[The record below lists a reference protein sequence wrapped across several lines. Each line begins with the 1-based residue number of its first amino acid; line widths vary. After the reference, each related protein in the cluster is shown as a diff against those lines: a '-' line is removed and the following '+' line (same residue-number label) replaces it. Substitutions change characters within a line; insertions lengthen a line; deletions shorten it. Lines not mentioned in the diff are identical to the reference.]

1 MSYGKFESVAQVAA
15 IFDVEVKGTPLL
27 QEVKKFGRSIEVPGY
42 KIDEI
47 KEFLSDD
54 ISFRNENA
62 IRHQIITPIL
72 NVVVRH
78 YKPLKLWIEEPFNV
92 DEDKGLTG
100 KPDYLVA
107 SRIKTGEMSLP
118 PLCIIEAKKADF
130 DDGWAQ
136 ALAEMVAASIKGAK
150 VCYSAVTT
158 GKIWEFGKLE
168 SSIFERDPDPVSTQD
183 LQKVFDTLYWLF
195 DLAYAESK
203 IRLCK

>member
-1 MSYGKFESVAQVAA
+1 MSYGKFESVAQVAI
-15 IFDVEVKGTPLL
+15 IFDVEVKSTPLL
-27 QEVKKFGRSIEVPGY
+27 QEVNRSIEVPVY

-54 ISFRNENA
+54 ISFRNENS

-100 KPDYLVA
+100 KPDYLIA
-107 SRIKTGEMSLP
+107 SKTKIGEMSLP
-118 PLCIIEAKKADF
+118 PLCIIEAKKANF
-130 DDGWAQ
+130 DEGWTQ
-136 ALAEMVAASIKGAK
+136 ALAEMVAASIKGVK
-150 VCYSAVTT
+150 VCYGAVTT

-168 SSIFERDPDPVSTQD
+168 SSVFERDLNSVSTQD
-183 LQKVFDTLYWLF
+183 LQKVFNTLYWLF
-195 DLAYAESK
+195 GLAYAEMKS
-203 IRLCK
+203 

>member
-1 MSYGKFESVAQVAA
+1 MSYGKFESVAQVAG
-15 IFDVEVKGTPLL
+15 IFDVEVKGAPLL
-27 QEVKKFGRSIEVPGY
+27 LEVEKQGRSIEVPIY

-54 ISFRNENA
+54 VSFRNESA

-72 NVVVRH
+72 NVVARR

-100 KPDYLVA
+100 KPDYLIA
-107 SRIKTGEMSLP
+107 SKTKTGEMSLP

-130 DDGWAQ
+130 DEGWTQ

-150 VCYSAVTT
+150 VCYGVVTT

-168 SSIFERDPDPVSTQD
+168 SGIFKRDPNPVSVQD

-195 DLAYAESK
+195 GQAYAEHK
-203 IRLCK
+203 IE